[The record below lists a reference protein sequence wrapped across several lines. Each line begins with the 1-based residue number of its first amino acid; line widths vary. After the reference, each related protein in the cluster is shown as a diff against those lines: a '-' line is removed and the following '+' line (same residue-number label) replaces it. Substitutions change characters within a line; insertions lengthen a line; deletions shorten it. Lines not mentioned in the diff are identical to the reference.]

1 MSKKYK
7 YDHKVIGE
15 LVDGTLE
22 WYQIKNMMSS
32 HKDPERFEVYRE
44 VMQSRVSW
52 DDPILLPLGLHLYI
66 VLKENGDRI
75 VKCDC
80 GHEFCD
86 YKDNWKLHANIFVR
100 DTEEKM
106 NEVYPVLMA
115 PDPEWQVIRE
125 YYCPSCGTQ
134 LEVEAVTPWYPVIKD
149 FEPDIDTFY
158 KEWVKLPFP
167 EVKSNS

>member
-1 MSKKYK
+1 MAK
-7 YDHKVIGE
+7 YDKKLIGE
-15 LVDGTLE
+15 LIDGTLE
-22 WYQIKNMMSS
+22 FYQIKTMMSS
-32 HKDPERFEVYRE
+32 HKDKERFDIYLSVL
-44 VMQSRVSW
+44 QDRVPW
-52 DDPILLPLGLHLYI
+52 DDPILLPIGEHLFI
-66 VLKENGDRI
+66 VQKQNGDRI

-106 NEVYPVLMA
+106 NEIYPKLMS
-115 PDPEWQVIRE
+115 PDPEWQVLRE
-125 YYCPSCGTQ
+125 YYCPGCAAQ

-158 KEWVKLPFP
+158 NEWIKVPLPG
-167 EVKSNS
+167 KA

>member
-1 MSKKYK
+1 MAK
-7 YDHKVIGE
+7 YDKKLIGE
-15 LVDGTLE
+15 LIDGTLE
-22 WYQIKNMMSS
+22 FYQIKTMMSS
-32 HKDPERFEVYRE
+32 HKDKERFDIYLSVL
-44 VMQSRVSW
+44 QDRVPW
-52 DDPILLPLGLHLYI
+52 DNPILLPIGEHLFI
-66 VLKENGDRI
+66 VQKRNGERI

-106 NEVYPVLMA
+106 NEIYPKLMS
-115 PDPEWQVIRE
+115 PDPEWQVLRE
-125 YYCPSCGTQ
+125 YYCPGCAAQ

-158 KEWVKLPFP
+158 NEWIKVPLPG
-167 EVKSNS
+167 KA

>member
-1 MSKKYK
+1 MAK
-7 YDHKVIGE
+7 YDKKLIGE
-15 LVDGTLE
+15 LIDGTLDF
-22 WYQIKNMMSS
+22 YQLKTMMSS
-32 HKDPERFEVYRE
+32 HKDKDRFSIYLS
-44 VMQSRVSW
+44 VMQERVPW
-52 DDPILLPLGLHLYI
+52 DDPILLPIGEHLFI
-66 VLKENGDRI
+66 VQKKDGERI

-106 NEVYPVLMA
+106 NEIYPKLMS
-115 PDPEWQVIRE
+115 PDTEWQVLRE
-125 YYCPSCGTQ
+125 YYCPGCASQ

-158 KEWVKLPFP
+158 NEWINTPLPGRA
-167 EVKSNS
+167 